1 MTGNENVPNNPA
13 EKKKERVFVLGIGKG
28 PKMRTIELVFTP
40 VEDNKDAGGSG
51 PVKHEEEK
59 QDKLKDETGQ
69 EQENY
74 RSDK

>member
-40 VEDNKDAGGSG
+40 VEESKNTEGSG

-59 QDKLKDETGQ
+59 EDKKWD
-69 EQENY
+69 
-74 RSDK
+74 S